1 MDNSD
6 FLKFERLSRS
16 SGLSLGKNPVELGEK
31 EFFSDHPF
39 DSRNIHGEI
48 SKACI
53 NLFNDGHFEEAVF
66 KAFKIIEI
74 TVREKS
80 GCKGQG
86 YALMMDVFD
95 EKKPRLK
102 FNELKS
108 NSEIDEQRGLRNI
121 FAGAFPAVRNPRG
134 HDDIPDTLD
143 QCLDHLS
150 FASYLMRHL
159 DKAIRSI

>member
-1 MDNSD
+1 MDSSD
-6 FLKFERLSRS
+6 FSKFERLSRS
-16 SGLSLGKNPVELGEK
+16 STFSFGKKRVGSGEK
-31 EFFSDHPF
+31 EVFPDHPF
-39 DSRNIHGEI
+39 DSRNIHGDI

-53 NLFNDGHFEEAVF
+53 KLFDDGHFEEAVF
-66 KAFKIIEI
+66 KAFKKIEI
-74 TVREKS
+74 AVREKS

-86 YALMMDVFD
+86 FALMMHAFD

-102 FNELKS
+102 FNELQS
-108 NSEIDEQRGLRNI
+108 TSEVDEQRGLRNI

-159 DKAIRSI
+159 DKAVRSK